1 MAMEENR
8 SIGTVVSVRQAP
20 ADAISQGEDTAGEHK
35 LMDEQETPDSK
46 TLAAPDAVQ
55 SVESDESEADAASSA
70 SVVAE
75 GQEEQVDDFADW
87 IESEYAYVPPRSG
100 GVHEATI
107 LSIDDNGA
115 MVHLSETKRD
125 GFVPFRDLERL
136 DDGYRAGLRAGEIVP
151 IRITRRRGSDGEI
164 IVSISQGLKY
174 SDWLRAEELLQSGEV
189 FEGEVTGH
197 NRGGLIVSF
206 GRLQGFVPNSH
217 LEHRSWRRSDVKA
230 KQVGKILNLIVLEVD
245 QRRRR
250 LVLSE
255 RLANRQTREEILT
268 QLQEGEVRK
277 GTVRNVVD
285 FGAFVDIGGIDGL
298 IHISEL
304 DWSYVEKVSDVIKV
318 GDELDV
324 YVLNVDRERQR
335 VGLSRKRLL
344 PNPWERVTDNL
355 FPGDYILGTVT
366 SIVPFGAFIDV
377 GEGIEGLLHISNM
390 PRGQATHAE
399 LQSGAT
405 VAVRV
410 LNIDHRRH
418 QIELVMP
425 DAASTSH

>member
-1 MAMEENR
+1 MEKDR
-8 SIGTVVSVRQAP
+8 STATTVSVRQAP
-20 ADAISQGEDTAGEHK
+20 TDAIPPYEDTDGDLRLEDK
-35 LMDEQETPDSK
+35 QESTDSQVLM
-46 TLAAPDAVQ
+46 APDIAQ
-55 SVESDESEADAASSA
+55 SAESDEPQADPESGLSR
-70 SVVAE
+70 SGEVQE
-75 GQEEQVDDFADW
+75 GQGTGFADW
-87 IESEYAYVPPRSG
+87 IEGDYAYVPPRSG

-107 LSIDDNGA
+107 LSIDANGA

-125 GFVPFRDLERL
+125 GFVPVRDLERL
-136 DDGYRAGLRAGEIVP
+136 DDDYRSGLCPGQAVP

-164 IVSISQGLKY
+164 IVSISQGLRY
-174 SDWLRAEELLQSGEV
+174 SDWLRAEEVLQSGEV
-189 FEGEVTGH
+189 FTGEVTGH
-197 NRGGLIVSF
+197 NRGGLLVSF

-217 LEHRSWRRSDVKA
+217 LEHRSWRRPDVKA
-230 KQVGKILNLIVLEVD
+230 KQVGRILNLIVLEVD

-255 RLANRQTREEILT
+255 RLANRQARDKVLS
-268 QLQEGEVRK
+268 QLQEGEVRR

-285 FGAFVDIGGIDGL
+285 FGAFVDLGGIDGL

-304 DWSYVEKVSDVIKV
+304 DWSYVENVSDVVKV
-318 GDELDV
+318 GDEIDV
-324 YVLNVDRERQR
+324 YILSVDRDRQR

-355 FPGDYILGTVT
+355 FAGDYILGTVT
-366 SIVPFGAFIDV
+366 SIAPFGAFINV
-377 GEGIEGLLHISNM
+377 GEGVEGLLHLSNM

-399 LQSGAT
+399 LHTGAT

-425 DAASTSH
+425 DAVAGDR

>member
-1 MAMEENR
+1 MEEER
-8 SIGTVVSVRQAP
+8 STVTTVSIRQAP
-20 ADAISQGEDTAGEHK
+20 TDVIAPYEDTDGAPGLE
-35 LMDEQETPDSK
+35 DEQESADSEVL
-46 TLAAPDAVQ
+46 TAPETAQ
-55 SVESDESEADAASSA
+55 SVEADEPQADTDATYSQSG
-70 SVVAE
+70 E
-75 GQEEQVDDFADW
+75 GQERQEAGFADW
-87 IESEYAYVPPRSG
+87 IERDYAYVPPRSG

-107 LSIDDNGA
+107 LSIDENGA

-125 GFVPFRDLERL
+125 GFVPVRDLERL
-136 DDGYRAGLRAGEIVP
+136 ADDCRSRLRPGEAVP

-164 IVSISQGLKY
+164 IVLISQGLRH
-174 SDWLRAEELLQSGEV
+174 SDWLRAEGLLQSGEV
-189 FEGEVTGH
+189 FSGEVTGH
-197 NRGGLIVSF
+197 NRGGLTVSF

-217 LEHRSWRRSDVKA
+217 LEHRSWRRPDVKV
-230 KQVGKILNLIVLEVD
+230 KQVGKTLNLIVLEVD

-255 RLANRQTREEILT
+255 RLANRQTRDKVLS
-268 QLQEGEVRK
+268 QLQEGDVRK
-277 GTVRNVVD
+277 GIVRNVVD
-285 FGAFVDIGGIDGL
+285 FGAFVDVGGIDGL

-304 DWSYVEKVSDVIKV
+304 DWSYVENVSDVVKV
-318 GDELDV
+318 GNEIDV
-324 YVLNVDRERQR
+324 YILNVDRDRQR
-335 VGLSRKRLL
+335 VALSRKRLL

-366 SIVPFGAFIDV
+366 SIVPFGAFINV
-377 GEGIEGLLHISNM
+377 GEGVEGLLHVSNM

-399 LQSGAT
+399 LHPGST

-425 DAASTSH
+425 DAVVDNQ

>member
-1 MAMEENR
+1 MDEDR
-8 SIGTVVSVRQAP
+8 SVGTIVSVSQAP
-20 ADAISQGEDTAGEHK
+20 PEGISSHKDTDGEPRPVDGQAA
-35 LMDEQETPDSK
+35 PDSQA
-46 TLAAPDAVQ
+46 LAAPDTPE
-55 SVESDESEADAASSA
+55 SVEPAEPEAHVASDITERG
-70 SVVAE
+70 E
-75 GQEEQVDDFADW
+75 GQDGQGPDFAHW

-107 LSIDDNGA
+107 LSMDQNGA

-136 DDGYRAGLRAGEIVP
+136 DDDYRDGLRPGETVP

-164 IVSISQGLKY
+164 IVSISQGLRY
-174 SDWLRAEELLQSGEV
+174 SDWLRADELLRSGEV
-189 FEGEVTGH
+189 FTGEVTGH

-217 LEHRSWRRSDVKA
+217 LEQRSWRRADVKA
-230 KQVGKILNLIVLEVD
+230 MQVGKILSLTVLEVD

-255 RLANRQTREEILT
+255 RLAKRQTRDKVLS
-268 QLQEGEVRK
+268 QLQEGGVRK
-277 GTVRNVVD
+277 GTVRNVAD
-285 FGAFVDIGGIDGL
+285 FGVFVDIGGIDGL
-298 IHISEL
+298 IHVSEL
-304 DWSYVEKVSDVIKV
+304 DWSYVESVSDVVKV

-324 YVLNVDRERQR
+324 YILSVDRQRQR

-344 PNPWERVTDNL
+344 PNPWERVTENV
-355 FPGDYILGTVT
+355 FPGDYILGTIT

-377 GEGIEGLLHISNM
+377 GEGVEGLLHISNM
-390 PRGQATHAE
+390 PHGQATHAE

-418 QIELVMP
+418 QIALVIP
-425 DAASTSH
+425 DAADGNR